1 MFAAN
6 VNVNVGGDSS
16 DEKYQG
22 MNIYI
27 ELFKPTDGGFLKLRN
42 IFWFS

>member
-22 MNIYI
+22 MNSDI
-27 ELFKPTDGGFLKLRN
+27 FVGFLTELV
-42 IFWFS
+42 IHFE

>member
-22 MNIYI
+22 MDIDILSASFDRAYDT
-27 ELFKPTDGGFLKLRN
+27 F
-42 IFWFS
+42 

>member
-22 MNIYI
+22 MNSDI
-27 ELFKPTDGGFLKLRN
+27 FVGFFNRTCDT
-42 IFWFS
+42 F

>member
-22 MNIYI
+22 MSIMV
-27 ELFKPTDGGFLKLRN
+27 
-42 IFWFS
+42 IFNKILILTNRF